1 MIHQIMHSHVAVAPA
16 ADSAERCAALP
27 EAQEC
32 GDYSRARAC
41 PSRWGGQPHL
51 RKSLRGTFSCSFPMK
66 GESPKRP
73 QTRLFSVQAIAQRP
87 QRVEPFIKSST
98 FFALVTEFREEFSG
112 SPDPLPQNPQERGIE
127 GSSAGSHTDNQT
139 RSMYDIILRDSEAM
153 RIASAASAFPKHY
166 YSQKFLLERLQDYW
180 GDQLKNPLLLAR
192 LHRNVTVDGR
202 YLAIPTE
209 QYLDITT
216 WGQANDIWIK
226 VAQELGEQA
235 LCLALHNA
243 GLKPHDLGAL
253 LFTTVTGIASPSI
266 DALLI
271 NRMGLP
277 ANIRRTPIFG
287 LGCVAGAAGIARAAD
302 YVRAYPSQA
311 AALVSVELCSLTL
324 QREDLEVANL
334 ISSGLFA
341 DGSAAVIVTGA
352 EFESPG
358 SEISGPK
365 ILATR
370 SIFYPGTEEMMGWNI
385 SEKGFRIVLSTE
397 VPNLIRQNLGRD
409 VDAFLADNGYRRS
422 DLRSWVLHTGG
433 PKVLEACS
441 TALGLHHGQLDA
453 SWDCLRKVGNLSSAS
468 VLVVLEDVMKHR
480 RPEPGA
486 MGLLAAMG
494 PGFCSELL
502 LLQW

>member
-1 MIHQIMHSHVAVAPA
+1 
-16 ADSAERCAALP
+16 
-27 EAQEC
+27 
-32 GDYSRARAC
+32 
-41 PSRWGGQPHL
+41 
-51 RKSLRGTFSCSFPMK
+51 
-66 GESPKRP
+66 
-73 QTRLFSVQAIAQRP
+73 
-87 QRVEPFIKSST
+87 
-98 FFALVTEFREEFSG
+98 
-112 SPDPLPQNPQERGIE
+112 
-127 GSSAGSHTDNQT
+127 
-139 RSMYDIILRDSEAM
+139 
-153 RIASAASAFPKHY
+153 
-166 YSQKFLLERLQDYW
+166 
-180 GDQLKNPLLLAR
+180 LLAR

-202 YLAIPTE
+202 YLAIPAE
-209 QYLDITT
+209 EYVNIKT

-226 VAQELGEQA
+226 VATELGEQA

-243 GLKPHDLGAL
+243 GLKPQDLGAL
-253 LFTTVTGIASPSI
+253 LFTTVTGVASPSI

-324 QREDLEVANL
+324 QREDLSVANL

-341 DGSAAVIVTGA
+341 DGAAAVIVTGE
-352 EFESPG
+352 EFESSGP
-358 SEISGPK
+358 EISGPK

-370 SIFYPGTEEMMGWNI
+370 SVFYPATEEMMGWNI
-385 SEKGFRIVLSTE
+385 SEKGFRILLSTE

-409 VDAFLADNGYRRS
+409 VDAFLVDNGHKRA
-422 DLRSWVLHTGG
+422 DLKSWVLHTGG
-433 PKVLEACS
+433 PKVLEAS
-441 TALGLHHGQLDA
+441 ATALGLHNGQLDA

-468 VLVVLEDVMKHR
+468 VLVVLEDVMKNR
-480 RPEPGA
+480 RPEPGTL
-486 MGLLAAMG
+486 GLLAAMG